1 MESSRNSRRRP
12 SDATDAVAAAVRE
25 TLRTAA
31 SLFHAGDGDQRREPP
46 DPITV
51 GIAYSGGIDST
62 VLLHALA
69 ESHRAEPIRLVALH
83 VHHGLSPNANT
94 WRDHCNRVCDALAI
108 EFDCEEIALS
118 GLGSV
123 EGEAR
128 ALRYAALER
137 LCARH
142 RVEVLMTA
150 HHADDQAETV
160 LLNLLRGAGLR
171 GIAATARHRMLGGV
185 HLMRPLLGV
194 PAATLRAWA
203 ESRGLAFVDDE
214 SNMDRRYTRN
224 ALRHDAMPAI
234 RRIFPACAARM
245 AQAAVHAAE
254 TEALL
259 DEIGREDLRAGGE
272 AESAGGLDIETLRNC
287 SRPRAANAMRVWLRD
302 HALRAPSAAALAEML
317 DQILTSRQGAQ
328 IELIHESRALRVY
341 RGRLYLGSYVD
352 PQAAQVPPSTP
363 IFWNGEAVVDCPAW
377 AGRLMF
383 RAVEPCGAN
392 LGVAE
397 SLLRGVPLSLRARQG
412 GERLRE
418 RLSGPSRTLK
428 NLYQERSIAP
438 WQRERLP
445 LLYAGDRLVFAAR
458 LGMDARA
465 LTAAGGER
473 VFEIAWDAWEPQH
486 LSETRNAG

>member
-1 MESSRNSRRRP
+1 MESSGNSRRRP
-12 SDATDAVAAAVRE
+12 SDPDDAVADAVRA
-25 TLRTAA
+25 TLRIAA
-31 SLFHAGDGDQRREPP
+31 SLLCAGDGD
-46 DPITV
+46 DPISV

-69 ESHRAEPIRLVALH
+69 ESHRAKTIRLVALH
-83 VHHGLSPNANT
+83 VHHGLSPNADA
-94 WRDHCNRVCDALAI
+94 WRDHCRRVCDALAI
-108 EFDCEEIALS
+108 EFDNEEVALS
-118 GLGSV
+118 GVASV
-123 EGEAR
+123 EGQAR

-142 RVEVLMTA
+142 RIAVLMTA

-171 GIAATARHRMLGGV
+171 GIAATARHRMLGNV

-194 PAATLRAWA
+194 TAATLREWA
-203 ESRGLAFVDDE
+203 ERRELAFVDDE
-214 SNMDRRYTRN
+214 SNADRRYTRN

-234 RRIFPACAARM
+234 RLIFPACATRI
-245 AQAAVHAAE
+245 AQAAAHAAE

-259 DEIGREDLRAGGE
+259 DDIGREDLRTGSE
-272 AESAGGLDIETLRNC
+272 PESANGLDIEMLR
-287 SRPRAANAMRVWLRD
+287 SLTKPRAANAMRVWLRD

-317 DQILTSRQGAQ
+317 DQILASRQGAQ

-341 RGRLYLGSYVD
+341 RGRLHLDTQV
-352 PQAAQVPPSTP
+352 ANVPPNTP
-363 IFWNGEAVVDCPAW
+363 IFWNGEAVIDCPAW
-377 AGRLMF
+377 RGRLMF
-383 RAVEPCGAN
+383 RAAEGTGETF
-392 LGVAE
+392 GVTE
-397 SLLRGVPLSLRARQG
+397 SLLRSGPLTLRARQG

-428 NLYQERSIAP
+428 NLYQERAIAP

-458 LGMDARA
+458 LGFDARV
-465 LTAAGGER
+465 LTPATGSER
-473 VFEIAWDAWEPQH
+473 VFEIEWDAGE
-486 LSETRNAG
+486 L